1 MTKVFIAA
9 TTPTMRAGLRA
20 LLMHTDM
27 QVVDEGS
34 ALTNAALRLAYVDV
48 FVLADAQLLADAAH
62 DLSASE
68 ALALVVL
75 SDEAQT
81 VRLLQSLPLRGW
93 GIVSS
98 EASTEELEAAI
109 KAVEQGLIV
118 LPPALAEQQ
127 FTQRAVVDE
136 PTEPLTT
143 REQEVLNL
151 ISQGLSNKLIAQQLS
166 ISEHTVKFHISSL
179 YTKLGASSR
188 TDAVS
193 RGARRGLI
201 TL

>member
-1 MTKVFIAA
+1 MTNVFVAA

-20 LLMHTDM
+20 LLLHTDT

-34 ALTNAALRLAYVDV
+34 ALTNAAMRLAYVDV
-48 FVLADAQLLADAAH
+48 FVMADDQLLADAAH
-62 DLSASE
+62 DLSESE

-81 VRLLQSLPLRGW
+81 VRMLQSLPLRGW
-93 GIVSS
+93 GIVSP
-98 EASTEELEAAI
+98 EATTAELEAAI

-118 LPPALAEQQ
+118 LPPTLAEQH
-127 FTQRAVVDE
+127 FTQRAIVDE
-136 PTEPLTT
+136 PAEPLTT
-143 REQEVLNL
+143 REQEVLDL
-151 ISQGLSNKLIAQQLS
+151 ISQGLSNKLIAQRLS

>member
-1 MTKVFIAA
+1 MTNVFVAA

-20 LLMHTDM
+20 LLLHTAT

-34 ALTNAALRLAYVDV
+34 ALTNAAIRLAYVDV
-48 FVLADAQLLADAAH
+48 FVLADAQLLADAAQ
-62 DLSASE
+62 DLSESE

-81 VRLLQSLPLRGW
+81 VRMLQSLPLHGW
-93 GIVSS
+93 GIVSP
-98 EASTEELEAAI
+98 EATTAELEVAI

-118 LPPALAEQQ
+118 LPPTLADQHL
-127 FTQRAVVDE
+127 TQRAIVDE
-136 PTEPLTT
+136 PAEPLTT

-151 ISQGLSNKLIAQQLS
+151 ISQGLPNKLIAQKLI

-188 TDAVS
+188 TDAIS

>member
-1 MTKVFIAA
+1 MTNVFVAA

-20 LLMHTDM
+20 LLLHTDT

-34 ALTNAALRLAYVDV
+34 ALTNAAMRLAYVDV
-48 FVLADAQLLADAAH
+48 FVMADDQLLADAAH
-62 DLSASE
+62 DLSESE

-75 SDEAQT
+75 TDEAQT
-81 VRLLQSLPLRGW
+81 VRMLQSLPLRGW
-93 GIVSS
+93 GIVSP
-98 EASTEELEAAI
+98 EATTAELEAAI

-118 LPPALAEQQ
+118 LPPTLAEQH
-127 FTQRAVVDE
+127 FTQRAIVDE
-136 PTEPLTT
+136 PAEPLTT
-143 REQEVLNL
+143 REQEVLDL
-151 ISQGLSNKLIAQQLS
+151 ISQGLSNKLIAQRLS